1 VGVVQPVPGI
11 LRRLDLEAD
20 PPRELSA
27 IFVRDVEDDFWHVP
41 SLQRSL
47 QQSVEDKQVA
57 PYRRQLEGAATGA
70 DTGLVDVV
78 GSRVGVSDGT
88 IVISSPDGA

>member
-1 VGVVQPVPGI
+1 VPGI

-20 PPRELSA
+20 PPRALSA
-27 IFVRDVEDDFWHVP
+27 TFFRYVEEDFWHVP

-57 PYRRQLEGAATGA
+57 PYRRQLVGGAATGG
-70 DTGLVDVV
+70 DIDGLVDVV
-78 GSRVGVSDGT
+78 GSRVGVSDGNT
-88 IVISSPDGA
+88 VMSCPDGA